1 MVVISRFRSL
11 WGIEPGQAQ
20 SEWRKKFV
28 ELKAHGYAGI
38 EIDFAGMTPEQLQL
52 LRKNCDEVGLEI
64 SVLLFSSW
72 PKYDGPRPR
81 GLIPDA
87 HLEFYR
93 GQLRLATILKPVVIN
108 AQSGADYWSF
118 DESVFFYKNALE
130 IEKEEGFEGIVCH
143 ETHRNRSLFNP
154 YSTDYIVQ
162 RVPQLRIT
170 ADISHWVV
178 VCERL
183 LDQGEEDRE
192 ILDRVIPHVRHIHAR
207 MGTTQSSQ
215 CPEPLNPAFSAERE
229 FFETLWLRIVK
240 LRQQTEPNCRITWVP
255 EYGPFPYHPI
265 GTAQTH
271 GQLADSE
278 GKRLETLF
286 ESAIGRS

>member
-11 WGIEPGQAQ
+11 WGIEPGPDQA
-20 SEWRKKFV
+20 EWKKKFV

-38 EIDFAGMTPEQLQL
+38 EIDFAGMTPDQLQL
-52 LRKNCDEVGLEI
+52 LQNNCDEVGLEI

-72 PKYDGPRPR
+72 PQYVGPRPR
-81 GLIPDA
+81 GLTPDR
-87 HLEFYR
+87 HVDFFR
-93 GQLRLATILKPVVIN
+93 DQLRLAKILKPTLIN
-108 AQSGADYWSF
+108 AQSGADYWTW
-118 DESVFFYKNALE
+118 DESVYFYQRALQVE
-130 IEKEEGFEGIVCH
+130 QEEGLQGKVCH

-154 YSTDYIVQ
+154 YAADYILQ
-162 RVPQLRIT
+162 KVPQLQVT

-183 LDQGEEDRE
+183 LDQGEEDQE
-192 ILDRVIPHVRHIHAR
+192 ILTRIIPHVRHIHAR

-215 CPEPLNPAFSAERE
+215 CPEPLHPAFAAERQ
-229 FFETLWLRIVK
+229 FFESLWLRIVQH
-240 LRQQTEPNCRITWVP
+240 RQQTEPDCRLTWVP

-271 GQLADSE
+271 GELADSE
-278 GKRLETLF
+278 GKRLDALF
-286 ESAIGRS
+286 QNALTQ

>member
-1 MVVISRFRSL
+1 MVVISRFRTL
-11 WGIEPGQAQ
+11 WGIAPGPDQT
-20 SEWRKKFV
+20 EWRKKFV

-38 EIDFAGMTPEQLQL
+38 EIDFAGISPEQLQL
-52 LRKNCDEVGLEI
+52 LRKNCDEAGLEI

-72 PKYDGPRPR
+72 PQYVGPRPR
-81 GLIPDA
+81 GLTPDA

-108 AQSGADYWSF
+108 AHSGADHWSY
-118 DESVFFYKNALE
+118 DESVYFYQKALQV
-130 IEKEEGFEGIVCH
+130 EKEEGLEGIVSH
-143 ETHRNRSLFNP
+143 ETHRNRSLFSP
-154 YSTDYIVQ
+154 YSTDYILQ
-162 RVPQLRIT
+162 RVPELRVT

-192 ILDRVIPHVRHIHAR
+192 ILDRLIPNVRHIHAR

-215 CPEPLNPAFSAERE
+215 CPEPLNPAFAAERQ
-229 FFETLWLRIVK
+229 FFESLWLRIVK
-240 LRQQTEPNCRITWVP
+240 SRQQTDPNCRITWVP

-265 GTAQTH
+265 GTAQTFEE
-271 GQLADSE
+271 LADSE
-278 GKRLETLF
+278 GKRLEALF
-286 ESAIGRS
+286 ESAVSQ

>member
-11 WGIEPGQAQ
+11 WGIDPGPEQ
-20 SEWRKKFV
+20 SEWRKKLV
-28 ELKAHGYAGI
+28 EFKAHGYAGI
-38 EIDFAGMTPEQLQL
+38 EIDFAFMTPEELQL

-64 SVLLFSSW
+64 SILLFSAW
-72 PKYDGPRPR
+72 PKYVGPRPR
-81 GLIPDA
+81 GLTPDA

-108 AQSGADYWSF
+108 AQSGADYWNF
-118 DESVFFYKNALE
+118 DESVYFYQKALQV
-130 IEKEEGFEGIVCH
+130 EKEEGFEGIVCH

-154 YSTDYIVQ
+154 YSADYILQ
-162 RVPQLRIT
+162 RVPELRIT

-192 ILDRVIPHVRHIHAR
+192 ILDRIIPRVGHIHAR
-207 MGTTQSSQ
+207 MGTKQSSQ
-215 CPEPLNPAFSAERE
+215 CPEPLNPAFAPERQ
-229 FFETLWLRIVK
+229 FFEEVWLRIVK
-240 LRQQTEPNCRITWVP
+240 SRQQKDPNCRITWVP

-265 GTAQTH
+265 GTAHTYEE
-271 GQLADSE
+271 LADSE
-278 GKRLETLF
+278 GKRLQALF
-286 ESAIGRS
+286 ESAVAQS